1 MPPSLARKGQLE
13 VSHTSV
19 YNKIDGIEPDV
30 SAPLV
35 RYSARQLAPV
45 IEQLGGKKPDE
56 GTRQIFSRPR
66 AGPDADLRNTS
77 TKHLSG
83 RTMPKFTPK
92 MRDVLHSEK
101 MAASTKK

>member
-1 MPPSLARKGQLE
+1 MG

-66 AGPDADLRNTS
+66 AGQDADLRNTS
-77 TKHLSG
+77 IFSNNSCSAPPLIKRFPLITQHREIKS
-83 RTMPKFTPK
+83 R
-92 MRDVLHSEK
+92 VNQV
-101 MAASTKK
+101 